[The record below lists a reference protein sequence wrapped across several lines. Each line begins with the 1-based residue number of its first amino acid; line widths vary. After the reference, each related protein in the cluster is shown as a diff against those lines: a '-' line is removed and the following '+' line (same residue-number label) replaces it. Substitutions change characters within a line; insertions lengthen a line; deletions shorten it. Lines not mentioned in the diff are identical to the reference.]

1 MNDVIR
7 TIKERRSVRAYTDE
21 VLSRED
27 VETIIDAGICA
38 PTGHNCQPW
47 HFTVIMNKA
56 LLDRINKKTSEVMA
70 GSEDD
75 WVHRTGSNPD
85 FRVTYDAPV
94 LIIVSGRKDSYDYA
108 ADCSAAIENMILAA
122 ESIGI
127 GSVWLGLVRFFFT
140 LEDEMKALNIPEGY
154 EPFYGVAFGY
164 ASKIRQRPAQ
174 RETPTSWTISNKTEE
189 VV

>member
-1 MNDVIR
+1 MNEVIR
-7 TIKERRSVRAYTDE
+7 TIKERRSVREYTDKA
-21 VLSRED
+21 LRREEI
-27 VETIIDAGICA
+27 ETIIDAGIYA

-47 HFTVIMNKA
+47 HFTVITNKA

-75 WVHRTGSNPD
+75 WVHRMGSNPD

-94 LIIVSGRKDSYDYA
+94 LIIVSGRKDSYDYT

-140 LEDEMKALNIPEGY
+140 LEEEMKALNIPEGY

-164 ASKIRQRPAQ
+164 AA
-174 RETPTSWTISNKTEE
+174 NKAKTGPERDPN
-189 VV
+189 VVDYIE